1 MIDHSGLHVKDPT
14 KSRAFYEAALA
25 PLGYAVL
32 RTVPK
37 EYTGGKVVLGLG
49 VAPKADFWVAE
60 GDPETPRIHIAFRAK
75 TRAEVDAFY
84 QSAMAAGGRD
94 NGPPGIRAHYHEHYY
109 GAFVHDPDGHNVE
122 CVCHDAPR

>member
-1 MIDHSGLHVKDPT
+1 MKDPT
-14 KSRAFYEAALA
+14 KSRAFYESALA

-37 EYTGGKVVLGLG
+37 EYTGGKVVLGYG

-60 GDPETPRIHIAFRAK
+60 GDPEAPRVHIAFRAK

-84 QSAMAAGGRD
+84 HAAMAAGGRD

-122 CVCHDAPR
+122 VVCHDAPP